1 MPDSIDLEIFSAFNC
16 VWCYFSTRQIKRL
29 KKKYDVNIVWR
40 AFPLHPKIPPEGLLI
55 EEQFGNNIH
64 LMNEKI
70 ALLQQKAEE
79 LELPLK
85 ERKTISDSRLAQE
98 LEKWAE
104 TKNKSDAFHEAMNK
118 AYFADGLNISETSVL
133 LEVVESIALPRQKA
147 EIVIERRKFKAAVDY
162 DWRLSEKLGIM
173 AAPSY
178 VINQDKL
185 IGPQSNAVL
194 ENFLECHGVSKREQT

>member
-64 LMNEKI
+64 L
-70 ALLQQKAEE
+70 
-79 LELPLK
+79 
-85 ERKTISDSRLAQE
+85 
-98 LEKWAE
+98 
-104 TKNKSDAFHEAMNK
+104 
-118 AYFADGLNISETSVL
+118 
-133 LEVVESIALPRQKA
+133 
-147 EIVIERRKFKAAVDY
+147 RRKFKAAVDY
-162 DWRLSEKLGIM
+162 DWRLSEKLGIV

-185 IGPQSNAVL
+185 IGPQSNAAL
-194 ENFLECHGVSKREQT
+194 ENLLKCHGISKREQA